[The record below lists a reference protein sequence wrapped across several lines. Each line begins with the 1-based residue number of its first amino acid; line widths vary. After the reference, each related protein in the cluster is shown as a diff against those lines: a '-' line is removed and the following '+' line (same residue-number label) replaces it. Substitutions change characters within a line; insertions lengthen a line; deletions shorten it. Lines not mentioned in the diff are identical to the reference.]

1 MGKQA
6 LLVISFGTSYHDTY
20 HKTIEAICEDLRAA
34 FPDSEFFLAYTSKMI
49 IKKPKKR
56 DGISVMTPAEAMEA
70 IIAAGCDEVLC
81 QTTHVINGHEFYGM
95 LHELRPYLDRISSI
109 KIGRPLL
116 SSHEDFEA
124 VTDIVLN
131 QIPELSPVDA
141 AVLMGHGT
149 EHHANAAYPAM
160 DYYLKALGGG
170 RIFMATVEGYPTLD
184 DVIAHLKAQHI
195 RRVTLMPFMVVAG
208 DHALNDM
215 AGDDSDSW
223 KNRLRAEGFDVNCMV
238 KGLGELPEVRALF
251 AAHLQHAV
259 DLKELK

>member
-20 HKTIEAICEDLRAA
+20 HKTIETICGDLRAA
-34 FPDSEFFLAYTSKMI
+34 FPDSAFFLAYTSKMI
-49 IKKPKKR
+49 IKKLKKR

-95 LHELRPYLDRISSI
+95 LHELRPYLDRIPSI

-149 EHHANAAYPAM
+149 EHAADETYAR
-160 DYYLKALGGG
+160 LRRLLSERVKLAC
-170 RIFMATVEGYPTLD
+170 VEGSQTLEELLPEL
-184 DVIAHLKAQHI
+184 DVLSEK
-195 RRVTLMPFMVVAG
+195 RLTLMPLMLVAG
-208 DHALNDM
+208 DHAKNDL
-215 AGDDSDSW
+215 AGDGEDSW
-223 KNRLRAEGFDVNCMV
+223 KRRLEARGFDVRARLE
-238 KGLGELPEVRALF
+238 GLGRLAAVQRRFVEKARA
-251 AAHLQHAV
+251 V
-259 DLKELK
+259 IS